1 MWLTIKIGGMPVVTG
16 PSEWVMIIGNFGFPI
31 AITMYLFIRF
41 EKKIE
46 NLEMSINQ
54 LSDVIKDFRRD

>member
-1 MWLTIKIGGMPVVTG
+1 MVTE
-16 PSEWVMIIGNFGFPI
+16 PTDWVMIIGNFGFPI

-46 NLEMSINQ
+46 KLELSISK
-54 LSDVIKDFRRD
+54 LSDVIREFRRD